1 MVLDKYTAERR
12 RFYRLLGVNDV
23 SVGLPVGS
31 IDDAEARTL
40 ARSSPL
46 DADRSDGQTDITVDN

>member
-1 MVLDKYTAERR
+1 MVLDRYTAERR
-12 RFYRLLGVNDV
+12 RFYRLLGVNEV

-31 IDDAEARTL
+31 TDDAEARTQ

-46 DADRSDGQTDITVDN
+46 DTDRPDGQTNITVDS

>member
-1 MVLDKYTAERR
+1 MVLDKCTAERR

-31 IDDAEARTL
+31 TDDADSHTPASSSSFDAGRPDGRTEIT
-40 ARSSPL
+40 
-46 DADRSDGQTDITVDN
+46 ADN